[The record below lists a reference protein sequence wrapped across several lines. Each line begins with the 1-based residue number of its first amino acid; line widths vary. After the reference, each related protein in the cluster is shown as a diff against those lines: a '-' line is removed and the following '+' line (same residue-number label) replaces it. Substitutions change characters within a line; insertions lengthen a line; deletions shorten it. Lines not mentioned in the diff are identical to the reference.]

1 MTEWQKDR
9 KTERQ
14 KDRKIEWQKDR
25 KTERQKDRMTEWQKD
40 RKTERQ
46 KDRKTERQ
54 KANGIKCH
62 INQSKAIF
70 WFGWKIAII
79 SSLSSIFSNQRKAIA
94 KGQIRKQ
101 TTEETDKCRN
111 RQMKKQTNLET
122 DKWRNRQI

>member
-1 MTEWQKDR
+1 MKYR
-9 KTERQ
+9 K
-14 KDRKIEWQKDR
+14 
-25 KTERQKDRMTEWQKD
+25 KDRMTEWQKD

-46 KDRKTERQ
+46 KDRKTERQKDRKTKRQKSREAERHKDRKTERQKRKTERQ

-94 KGQIRKQ
+94 KGLIRKQ
-101 TTEETDKCRN
+101 TNKETDK
-111 RQMKKQTNLET
+111 
-122 DKWRNRQI
+122 